1 MTSHPTGGV
10 NRQRDGCDAGTQP
23 TGLGLVAVCD
33 AQQQVQGVF
42 TTAIYVAG
50 WLAAAHSPRQLM
62 SDDGRRHHVAIAK
75 SRHRRQRILMK
86 RKITAAPVV
95 DENGKLTAQLTCRI
109 SIRPGLFNPSFP
121 AFRQPMQ
128 VGDVGFQHPRAG
140 SQL

>member
-1 MTSHPTGGV
+1 MTYPAGSV

-23 TGLGLVAVCD
+23 HGLGLVAVCD

-42 TTAIYVAG
+42 TAAIYVAG

-62 SDDGRRHHVAIAK
+62 KDDDRRHHITGAK
-75 SRHRRQRILMK
+75 PCHRRQRDLMK

-109 SIRPGLFNPSFP
+109 SIRPGLFNPSIP
-121 AFRQPMQ
+121 DFRQPMQ
-128 VGDVGFQHPRAG
+128 VGDVGFQHPRTG
-140 SQL
+140 SPL